1 MQHLQNYQPVSLLP
15 ICGKIFARIILK
27 FIFKYLEKIAFSV
40 QINLVFVHL
49 THVKTSYYQ
58 SFMTLKLIL
67 INIQLLGGMIFQKTL
82 TKCGMQGFSYRGE
95 WRESPHQPKLCSF
108 LPTQKNFSCDF
119 IIFRNTGHANFDFN

>member
-1 MQHLQNYQPVSLLP
+1 MWFFNSKASVKIGIFLITGRSQNVVPIHKKGDMQHLQNYQPVSLLP

-82 TKCGMQGFSYRGE
+82 TKCGMQGFSYWRE
-95 WRESPHQPKLCSF
+95 WRESPH
-108 LPTQKNFSCDF
+108 
-119 IIFRNTGHANFDFN
+119 

>member
-15 ICGKIFARIILK
+15 ICGKFFARIIFKLV
-27 FIFKYLEKIAFSV
+27 FKYLEKIASV

-67 INIQLLGGMIFQKTL
+67 INIQLFGGNDISRDFDKVWHAGFFL
-82 TKCGMQGFSYRGE
+82 LRGMGGVPPLSKALLV
-95 WRESPHQPKLCSF
+95 SPHLEKF
-108 LPTQKNFSCDF
+108 
-119 IIFRNTGHANFDFN
+119 